1 VAPVVDLTDLQN
13 VVGKYAADHKMII
26 AAGPITAAAVVRTF
40 TKNKLVTMA
49 VVGGGAWFAIQELA
63 GPSLR
68 LMQEQFGYLYSLLG
82 G

>member
-13 VVGKYAADHKMII
+13 VVGKYADQHKLIV
-26 AAGPITAAAVVRTF
+26 AAGPLTASAIVRTF
-40 TKNKLVTMA
+40 TRNKTVTMA
-49 VVGGGAWFAIQELA
+49 VVGGGVWFAMQELA

-68 LMQEQFGYLYSLLG
+68 LMQEQFGYLGSLFG

>member
-13 VVGKYAADHKMII
+13 VVGKYADQHKMIV
-26 AAGPITAAAVVRTF
+26 AAGPVTAAALARIV
-40 TKNKLVTMA
+40 TKNKAVTMA
-49 VVGGGAWFAIQELA
+49 VAGGGAWFAIQELA

-68 LMQEQFGYLYSLLG
+68 LMQEQFGYLFSLFG